1 MRRYATM
8 RRCATVSDK
17 VLSGDASWKYFAP
30 TRRIASQ
37 RRIASHL

>member
-8 RRCATVSDK
+8 RRSATLKHK
-17 VLSGDASWKYFAP
+17 VLPGDASWKYFRFK
-30 TRRIASQ
+30 RRTASQ